1 MIIVNVNDRLG
12 TKAAIP
18 CLGSDP
24 VSKCLMYPGA
34 ILQVLTLCAEAFKA
48 MVAARIGRQPHEI
61 MLKRQGERPFK
72 DHLTLDDYGVSNGVQ
87 LDLELDTG
95 D

>member
-24 VSKCLMYPGA
+24 VSKYCVCSGIVWQ
-34 ILQVLTLCAEAFKA
+34 ILTVLAEAFKA